1 MSVWVCQGIP
11 TVCSIMHGE
20 GSRLIRNHRGCG
32 GSSADQ
38 RTIGYYESWSM
49 ERTCDKWTPEDIDA
63 SLWTHIN
70 YAFAL
75 VGSDNRISSM
85 NSYDTNL
92 YPRVTALKKRNSGLK
107 VFIAIGGWTAGGAGF
122 SRMVSSASSRAT
134 FIQSALAFMR
144 VSELDSN
151 VKDYA

>member
-1 MSVWVCQGIP
+1 M
-11 TVCSIMHGE
+11 THRE
-20 GSRLIRNHRGCG
+20 ASRLIRNYRSCG

-49 ERTCDKWTPEDIDA
+49 ERSCDKWTPEDIDA

-75 VGSDNRISSM
+75 VGADNRISAM

-107 VFIAIGGWTAGGAGF
+107 VFIAVGGWAAGGAGF

-134 FIQSALAFMR
+134 FIQSALAFIR
-144 VSELDSN
+144 VSDLYST
-151 VKDYA
+151 VRYHI